1 MEPIFQFLKKR
12 DTQLIRKC
20 SSRNPCFSGTYFSME
35 IKTAVKDCYLS
46 KGRNPCFSGTYFS
59 ITMFEYDIID
69 IKES

>member
-1 MEPIFQFLKKR
+1 M
-12 DTQLIRKC
+12 
-20 SSRNPCFSGTYFSME
+20 
-35 IKTAVKDCYLS
+35 AVKDCYLS